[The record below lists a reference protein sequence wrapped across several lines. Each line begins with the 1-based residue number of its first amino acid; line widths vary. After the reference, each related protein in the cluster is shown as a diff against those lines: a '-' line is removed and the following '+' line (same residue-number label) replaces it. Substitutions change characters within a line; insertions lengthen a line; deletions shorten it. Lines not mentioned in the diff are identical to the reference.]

1 MYFIWLKQVFLF
13 DVLKKGVKYMT
24 INFFGEKL
32 KAVRKSKRLTQLELS
47 RRLEVSKGTISAY
60 EQNLSYPSIETLV
73 KLCGILDTSSDYLL
87 GISDDLPFKMG
98 GLTDEQM
105 GSVLQFVS
113 LIEKANEVVDNS
125 IV

>member
-1 MYFIWLKQVFLF
+1 MWLKLLF
-13 DVLKKGVKYMT
+13 CFVTLKKGEKYMT

-73 KLCGILDTSSDYLL
+73 KLCDILDTSSDYLL

-105 GSVLQFVS
+105 ESVLQFVS
-113 LIEKANEVVDNS
+113 LIERANEIVDPN
-125 IV
+125 

>member
-1 MYFIWLKQVFLF
+1 
-13 DVLKKGVKYMT
+13 MT

-98 GLTDEQM
+98 GLIDEQM

-113 LIEKANEVVDNS
+113 LIEKANEVVDRNNS